1 MRDLLQKSRIIKYI
15 CFAVS
20 GVLTCL
26 TLIFPQ
32 IGFIEWFSMIPAAAS
47 FIWLEEDKSVGYRR
61 MYKYGFTY
69 FMSFYLTA
77 FHWFLALYPLSFIE
91 GFTNG
96 TAALV
101 VFLGWVGLS
110 LLQGSVSAFVPVLIA
125 LIARRGICKRVKLL
139 IPVGAAAIYTVF
151 EWMQTLTW
159 AGVPFTRLAIGQ
171 TESAAM
177 LKPASL
183 LGSYLITFLIVGV
196 NFCFALGL
204 LTDAKQ
210 KKRICA
216 AAATFTIAL
225 NGAVG
230 GLLILA
236 DNGITEEKFVAAAI
250 QPNISMDEKW
260 STGLALTNERLE
272 KYCAEAKAAG
282 AELIV
287 LPESAF
293 PLEILNSGYNMT
305 FLKGLATECDATLV
319 VGCFTDD
326 GENEYNSLIFIDS
339 DGNVSDTVYSKRRL
353 VPFGEYVP
361 MRGFF
366 TAVLPALTEISMLEE
381 DLSPGKG
388 SAIYDSEVGC
398 LGSLICF
405 DSIYENLT
413 LESVR
418 DGAEIMMISSNDA
431 WFLDSA
437 GVELHNSQARI
448 RAAESGRYVVRSAN
462 TGISTIIDP
471 NGRVLDREEAL
482 VDGYVIAEISA
493 RYDRTLYSYVGNLLV
508 WLSMAFIIVALF
520 ETKEKQTVN
529 K

>member
-1 MRDLLQKSRIIKYI
+1 MQKLLQKNKIIKYV

-20 GVLTCL
+20 GVVTCL
-26 TLIFPQ
+26 TLIFPA
-32 IGFIEWFSMIPAAAS
+32 IGFLEWISMIPAAAA
-47 FIWLEEDKSVGYRR
+47 FIWLAENENVGYGR
-61 MYKYGFTY
+61 MYKYGFVY

-77 FHWFLALYPLSFIE
+77 FHWFLALYPLSFVE

-110 LLQGSVSAFVPVLIA
+110 LLQGSVSALVPVLIA
-125 LIARRGICKRVKLL
+125 LVARRGICKRMRILV
-139 IPVGAAAIYTVF
+139 PVGAAAIYTVF

-177 LKPASL
+177 LKTASL

-210 KKRICA
+210 KRKICV
-216 AAATFTIAL
+216 AAATLTVAL
-225 NGAVG
+225 NGVVG

-250 QPNISMDEKW
+250 QPNIGMDEKW

-272 KYCAEAKAAG
+272 KYCAEAKERG
-282 AELIV
+282 AKLIV
-287 LPESAF
+287 MPESTY
-293 PLEILNSGYNMT
+293 PTEILGSGYNIK
-305 FLKGLATECDATLV
+305 FLKELAVKCDATLV

-326 GENEYNSLIFIDS
+326 GENDYNSLIFIDPE
-339 DGNVSDTVYSKRRL
+339 GNVSDTVYSKRRL
-353 VPFGEYVP
+353 VPFGEFVP
-361 MRGFF
+361 MRDFF
-366 TAVLPALTEISMLEE
+366 TAIIPALTEISMLEE
-381 DLSPGKG
+381 DLTPGDG
-388 SAIYDSEVGC
+388 SAIYDSKVGR

-405 DSIYENLT
+405 DSIYESLT

-448 RAAESGRYVVRSAN
+448 RAVEVGRYFVRSAN
-462 TGISTIIDP
+462 TGISTMIDP
-471 NGRVLDREEAL
+471 CGRVLDREEAL
-482 VDGYVIAEISA
+482 VDGYVVAEIAA
-493 RYDRTLYSYVGNLLV
+493 RSNRTLYSYVGNLLV
-508 WLSMAFIIVALF
+508 WLSMVFIAVALF
-520 ETKEKQTVN
+520 DIKKN
-529 K
+529 KL

>member
-1 MRDLLQKSRIIKYI
+1 MRELLQKNKIIKYA

-26 TLIFPQ
+26 TLIFPA
-32 IGFIEWFSMIPAAAS
+32 IGFLEWFSMIPAAAA
-47 FIWLEEDKSVGYRR
+47 FIWLAENENVGYGR

-77 FHWFLALYPLSFIE
+77 FHWFLALYPLSFVD

-110 LLQGSVSAFVPVLIA
+110 LLQGSVSALVPVLLAI
-125 LIARRGICKRVKLL
+125 IARRGICKKIKLL

-177 LKPASL
+177 LKPVSL
-183 LGSYLITFLIVGV
+183 FGSYLITFLIVGV
-196 NFCFALGL
+196 NFCLALGL
-204 LTDAKQ
+204 LTDAKS
-210 KKRICA
+210 KRRICV
-216 AAATFTIAL
+216 AAATLTIAL
-225 NGAVG
+225 NGIVG
-230 GLLILA
+230 GALILA
-236 DNGITEEKFVAAAI
+236 DRGIAEEKFVAVAI
-250 QPNISMDEKW
+250 QPNIGMDEKW
-260 STGLALTNERLE
+260 STGLALTNERIE
-272 KYCAEAKAAG
+272 KYCAEAKEKG
-282 AELIV
+282 AKLIV
-287 LPESAF
+287 MPESAF
-293 PLEILNSGYNMT
+293 PIEILSTGYNMT
-305 FLKGLATECDATLV
+305 FLKELAVECDATLV

-326 GENEYNSLIFIDS
+326 GENDYNSLIFIDPE
-339 DGNVSDTVYSKRRL
+339 GNVSDTIYSKRRL
-353 VPFGEYVP
+353 VPFGEFVP
-361 MRGFF
+361 MREFF
-366 TAVLPALTEISMLEE
+366 TAIIPALTEISMLEE
-381 DLSPGKG
+381 DLSPGDG
-388 SAIYDSEVGC
+388 SNVYDSEVGC

-405 DSIYENLT
+405 DSIYEGLT

-448 RAAESGRYVVRSAN
+448 RAAESGRYFVRSAN

-482 VDGYVIAEISA
+482 VDGYVVAEISA
-493 RYDRTLYSYVGNLLV
+493 RSGRTLYSYVGNLIV

-520 ETKEKQTVN
+520 EKKKN
-529 K
+529 KM